1 MDDAVLTV
9 LFFATALLYSIVG
22 HAGASGYLA
31 AMAVMGTAP
40 ALMRPTA
47 LTLNILVATIATI
60 RFARAGCFSWRL
72 FWPFV
77 VLSVPFAYLGGTMT
91 LPVPMYRKVV
101 GAVLLYAAYHLF
113 RRAGDSR
120 SGAVDAPPP
129 AVSFPLGGVIGM
141 LSGLTG
147 VGGGIFLSPVILLM
161 RWADAKVTAGVSAAF
176 ILVNSIA
183 GLLGH
188 LGARPSLHGSMA
200 AWVAAVVAG
209 GAIGSHL
216 GAKRFAG
223 PTIRRLLAA
232 ILVLAGAKLMIQ

>member
-1 MDDAVLTV
+1 MDDAVLTL
-9 LFFATALLYSIVG
+9 LFFVTALLYSTVG

-40 ALMRPTA
+40 ALMRPVA
-47 LTLNILVATIATI
+47 LALNILVAAIAAF

-101 GAVLLYAAYHLF
+101 GAVLLYAAYQLF
-113 RRAGDSR
+113 RRAENSR
-120 SGAVDAPPP
+120 TGAVHAPPL
-129 AVSFPLGGVIGM
+129 AVSLPLGGVIGM

-176 ILVNSIA
+176 ILANSIA

-188 LGARPSLHGSMA
+188 QGVTPTLDGSMA
-200 AWVAAVVAG
+200 AWGAAVVAG

-223 PTIRRLLAA
+223 PTIRKLLAA
-232 ILVLAGAKLMIQ
+232 ILVIAGAKLMIQ